1 MQKWRKLL
9 RGPFSQLFL
18 PDKGITILFSLV
30 DKQKA
35 SVGVVDST
43 SNTPAFPSMNKGPVH
58 TNAFSKVCA
67 FISLKTQ

>member
-18 PDKGITILFSLV
+18 PYKGITILFSLV

-35 SVGVVDST
+35 SVGVLDST
-43 SNTPAFPSMNKGPVH
+43 SNMHACIPKYEQRPRSHEWRFQKF
-58 TNAFSKVCA
+58 AFS
-67 FISLKTQ
+67 FH